1 MRVPLIRQ
9 NGEFPNP
16 RIVFFYFVFSPF
28 DLTISLHAIPCSE
41 QFDISVFTILLVT
54 PFEVKGPERVTVQ
67 STNSDITQTG
77 MLTLSG
83 ESVKVCVMHTSH
95 KAILNLPGGQIQL
108 GSAGAC
114 RGKKTQANV
123 SSLCTPWV
131 RSVIHYNILY
141 VLWV

>member
-67 STNSDITQTG
+67 STNSDIIQTG

-83 ESVKVCVMHTSH
+83 ESAKVCVTHTRGYL
-95 KAILNLPGGQIQL
+95 KLAGWPNTAWFRRGMPGE
-108 GSAGAC
+108 
-114 RGKKTQANV
+114 KTQANV